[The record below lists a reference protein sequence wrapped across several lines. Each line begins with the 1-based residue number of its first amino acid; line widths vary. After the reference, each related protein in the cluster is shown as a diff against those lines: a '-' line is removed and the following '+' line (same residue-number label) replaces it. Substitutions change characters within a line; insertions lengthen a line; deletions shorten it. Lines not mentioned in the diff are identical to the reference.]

1 MPERRDRHHIL
12 WSRKEWTKGK
22 GALKELR
29 GYWYFEV
36 YVPREALHECIHG
49 AVPDGIPPL
58 SEDSAKKVYRHLVE
72 DDEEL
77 RLGKDD
83 SISERIKYLITLIST
98 YCKDGE
104 ETIEALCRELDAVC
118 SITEE
123 RSPA

>member
-1 MPERRDRHHIL
+1 M
-12 WSRKEWTKGK
+12 
-22 GALKELR
+22 
-29 GYWYFEV
+29 
-36 YVPREALHECIHG
+36 HENIHG
-49 AVPDGIPPL
+49 TVPDGIPPL

-83 SISERIKYLITLIST
+83 SVSERIKYLITLIST
-98 YCKDGE
+98 YCKDEE

-118 SITEE
+118 EFTEE